1 MKLFY
6 SRPSP
11 FARKALVA
19 LIETKQIEDV
29 LLEEVKLG
37 PMAPGDIIPAV
48 NPLGKIPTLLLPDGS
63 SIIDSKYICRY
74 IAEQNQA
81 NDGTKLYPEG
91 ENIWEALHLE
101 ALADGILEAAV
112 LLIYEI
118 RIRSEELRVQAWV
131 DAQLLKINRT
141 LNHLEDNIDQ
151 LLDIINM
158 GSLSVAISLDY
169 LDFRHDYIGWR
180 KNHPKLS
187 AWHDHIKNRQSL
199 NDTYPSD

>member
-11 FARKALVA
+11 FARKALIA
-19 LIETKQIEDV
+19 LIETKQIDNV
-29 LLEEVKLG
+29 VLEEVKIG
-37 PMAPGDIIPAV
+37 PMAPGDIVPVV
-48 NPLGKIPTLLLPDGS
+48 NPLGKIPTLLLPNGS

-74 IAEQNQA
+74 INEIKQLS
-81 NDGTKLYPEG
+81 DGTKLYPDG
-91 ENIWEALHLE
+91 ENLWETLRLE

-118 RIRSEELRVQAWV
+118 RIRSEELRVQSWI

-141 LNHLEDNIDQ
+141 LNHLENNINQ
-151 LLDIINM
+151 LLENINM
-158 GSLSVAISLDY
+158 GSLTVAVALDY
-169 LDFRHDYIGWR
+169 LDFRHNYIAWR
-180 KNHPKLS
+180 KHHPKLS
-187 AWHDHIKNRQSL
+187 EWHACIKNRQSL

>member
-19 LIETKQIEDV
+19 LIETKQIDDV
-29 LLEEVKLG
+29 LLEEVKIG

-74 IAEQNQA
+74 IDEQNQA

-151 LLDIINM
+151 LLDNINM
-158 GSLSVAISLDY
+158 GSLTVAISLDY

-180 KNHPKLS
+180 ENHPKLS
-187 AWHDHIKNRQSL
+187 AWHDHMKNRQSL

>member
-1 MKLFY
+1 MVAPIV
-6 SRPSP
+6 SRQ
-11 FARKALVA
+11 
-19 LIETKQIEDV
+19 TDDV
-29 LLEEVKLG
+29 VLEEVKIG

-74 IAEQNQA
+74 IDEQNQA

-187 AWHDHIKNRQSL
+187 AWHDHIKSRQSL

>member
-29 LLEEVKLG
+29 LLEEVKIG

-74 IAEQNQA
+74 IDEQNQA

-151 LLDIINM
+151 LLDNINM
-158 GSLSVAISLDY
+158 GSLTVAISLDY

-180 KNHPKLS
+180 ENHPKLS
-187 AWHDHIKNRQSL
+187 ACL
-199 NDTYPSD
+199 LYTSDAADE

>member
-19 LIETKQIEDV
+19 LIETKQIDDV
-29 LLEEVKLG
+29 FLEEVKIG
-37 PMAPGDIIPAV
+37 PMAPGDIVPAV

-74 IAEQNQA
+74 IDEKNQGG
-81 NDGTKLYPEG
+81 DGIKLYPEG

-118 RIRSEELRVQAWV
+118 RIRSEKLRVQEWV

-141 LNHLEDNIDQ
+141 LNHLENNINQ
-151 LLDIINM
+151 LLENINM
-158 GSLSVAISLDY
+158 GSLTVAISLDY
-169 LDFRHDYIGWR
+169 LDFRHDSIGSVSYT
-180 KNHPKLS
+180 HLTLPTIL
-187 AWHDHIKNRQSL
+187 L
-199 NDTYPSD
+199 V

>member
-1 MKLFY
+1 MILYY

-19 LIETKQIEDV
+19 LIETNQLDDV
-29 LLEEVKLG
+29 VLEEVKIG
-37 PMAPGDIIPAV
+37 PMAPGEIVPAA
-48 NPLGKIPTLLLPDGS
+48 NPLGKIPTLLLPNGS

-74 IAEQNQA
+74 IDEA
-81 NDGTKLYPEG
+81 NPNSDWQKLYPRG
-91 ENIWEALHLE
+91 EDIWPALRLE

-118 RIRSEELRVQAWV
+118 RIRQEELRVKEWV

-141 LNHLEDNIDQ
+141 LDHLEDNISQ
-151 LLDIINM
+151 LLENINM
-158 GSLSVAISLDY
+158 GCLTIAISLDY
-169 LDFRHDYIGWR
+169 LDFRHEYIGWR

-187 AWHDHIKNRQSL
+187 AWHDRIKSRQSL
-199 NDTYPSD
+199 NETYPTD

>member
-19 LIETKQIEDV
+19 LIETKQIDDV
-29 LLEEVKLG
+29 LLEEVKIG

-48 NPLGKIPTLLLPDGS
+48 NPLGKIPTLLLPDGA

-74 IAEQNQA
+74 IDEKNRV
-81 NDGTKLYPEG
+81 NDGTKLYPKG

-118 RIRSEELRVQAWV
+118 RTRYEERRVIDWV
-131 DAQLLKINRT
+131 DSQLLKINRT
-141 LNHLEDNIDQ
+141 LNQLEDSID
-151 LLDIINM
+151 
-158 GSLSVAISLDY
+158 
-169 LDFRHDYIGWR
+169 
-180 KNHPKLS
+180 
-187 AWHDHIKNRQSL
+187 
-199 NDTYPSD
+199 